1 MSPSNSALS
10 PWRLATAPML
20 DWSDRH
26 CRFFFRLLAP
36 RARLYTEMVT
46 TGPLVHG
53 DAETVRAHL
62 RFNPEEHPVALQLGG
77 SEPDELAHAARLAAA
92 WGYDEINL
100 NCGCP
105 SERVQKGAFGA
116 CLMREPA
123 LVADCVRAMRDALP
137 AHIPVTVKHRI
148 GLDQATDYGFLRD
161 FVGTVSEA
169 GCSVFIIHARHA
181 VLQGLSPKENREVP
195 PLRYDHAARLVSDFP
210 ALTFI
215 INGGMATVADVR
227 ARLAETGA
235 HGVMLGRAAYHDSY
249 RLAEVHATLFGGEP
263 PSREAVVEAM
273 RHYAARVMA
282 ETRHERR
289 PVRLRDVARHL
300 LGLFTGTAGG
310 KRWRRMLSDP
320 VLLARNDPALLDQA
334 LTAVHD
340 AAQRVAPGV
349 APACG
354 GPPAVA
360 DVLRRITL
368 EDRPCR

>member
-1 MSPSNSALS
+1 
-10 PWRLATAPML
+10 ML

-46 TGPLVHG
+46 TGPLLHG

-77 SEPDELAHAARLAAA
+77 SEPAELAHAARLAAE
-92 WGYDEINL
+92 WGYDEVNL

-137 AHIPVTVKHRI
+137 THIPVTVKHRL
-148 GLDQATDYGFLRD
+148 GLDYVDDYGLVRD
-161 FVGTVSEA
+161 FVGTVAEA
-169 GCSVFIIHARHA
+169 GCTVFIVHARNA
-181 VLQGLSPKENREVP
+181 VLRGLSPKENRDVP
-195 PLRYDHAARLVSDFP
+195 PLRYDHAAQLVRDFP
-210 ALTFI
+210 ALTFVV
-215 INGGMATVADVR
+215 NGGMATVADVA
-227 ARLAETGA
+227 ARLTETQA

-249 RLAEVHATLFGGEP
+249 RLAEVHAALFGRTP

-273 RHYAARVMA
+273 REYAARVLA
-282 ETRHERR
+282 ETRWDRR
-289 PVRLRDVARHL
+289 PAALRDVARHL
-300 LGLFTGTAGG
+300 LGLFTGLPGG

-320 VLLARNDPALLDQA
+320 ALLAKNDPTLLTAALPRPGGPTEAEREDRDHRHPVLDA
-334 LTAVHD
+334 LT
-340 AAQRVAPGV
+340 G
-349 APACG
+349 
-354 GPPAVA
+354 
-360 DVLRRITL
+360 
-368 EDRPCR
+368 